1 MLLFP
6 VSLLFL
12 SPAFAASALKVDTV
26 DGRKTCT
33 VATLGDEQND
43 VPNILSAFE
52 ECGSSGTVIFPEGE
66 NYWIAEKFTADIED
80 VEIEWRGTWTFS
92 DDLDY
97 WRENS
102 YPISFQNHAAGFIL
116 KGKGIRINGYGTG
129 GINGN
134 GDLWYTDEAGTTKK
148 GRPIPFQ
155 LWNVSDVT
163 VQNFAI
169 IEPQLWAINIM
180 NGTNLEFENIH
191 VNATATKAPSGKN
204 WVQNTDGFDT
214 MDADNV
220 RLKNFTYTGG
230 DDCIAI
236 KPRSYNIHIDGVVCN
251 GGNGIAIGSVGQ
263 YLEDSSVENV
273 VMQNVKVP
281 RTRFGMYIKTW
292 IGEIAEQDGYESGG
306 QPRGGGWGKVRN
318 VTFSAVAVTNANRV
332 GLIDQNSGDNG
343 SFTGTSKMEISDI
356 VFDQFTG
363 TLASA
368 SNQIGVQCSKVYPCY
383 GIYFSDI
390 DVKSSSGSSPTGKCT
405 YAKKNGIHGLSGC

>member
-1 MLLFP
+1 MLLLP
-6 VSLLFL
+6 ISLLLL
-12 SPAFAASALKVDTV
+12 SPAFAASAVKVDTI

-33 VATLGDEQND
+33 VTSLGDEQND
-43 VPNILSAFE
+43 VPNIVSAFA
-52 ECGSSGTVIFPEGE
+52 ECGSSGTVVFPEGE
-66 NYWIAEKFTADIED
+66 NYWIAEKLTADIED

-102 YPISFQNHAAGFIL
+102 YPIAFQNHAAGLIM

-134 GDLWYTDEAGTTKK
+134 GDLWYTDEAGTTKP

-155 LWNVSDVT
+155 LWNVTDVT
-163 VQNFAI
+163 VQNFAV

-191 VNATATKAPSGKN
+191 INATATKAPSGEN

-214 MDADNV
+214 MDANNV

-251 GGNGIAIGSVGQ
+251 GGNGIAIGSLGQ

-273 VMQNVKVP
+273 VMQNAKVP
-281 RTRFGMYIKTW
+281 HTRFGIYIKTW
-292 IGEIAEQDGYESGG
+292 MGELVEQDSYESGG
-306 QPRGGGWGKVRN
+306 QPRGGGWGNVRN
-318 VTFSAVAVTNANRV
+318 VTFSAVDVTNANRV
-332 GLIDQNSGDNG
+332 GYIHQNEGDNG
-343 SFTGTSKMEISDI
+343 SFTGTSKMEVSDI
-356 VFDQFTG
+356 IFDRFTG
-363 TLASA
+363 TLATTG
-368 SNQIGVQCSKVYPCY
+368 NQMGIQCSKVHPCY
-383 GIYFSDI
+383 DVYFSDI
-390 DVKSSSGSSPTGKCT
+390 DVKSSSGSSLTGKCT
-405 YAKKNGIHGLSGC
+405 YAKENGVHGLSGC